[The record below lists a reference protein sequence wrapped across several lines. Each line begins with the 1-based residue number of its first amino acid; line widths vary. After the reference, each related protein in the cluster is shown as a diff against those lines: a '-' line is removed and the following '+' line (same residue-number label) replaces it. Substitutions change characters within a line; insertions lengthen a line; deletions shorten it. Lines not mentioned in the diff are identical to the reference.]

1 MRLLTL
7 VGNVNS
13 PPILYPILGPWLLLL
28 FLSISQ
34 ETELLGSQTFWDL
47 QREEEGGGD
56 NDADFVPDFV
66 SKIKGTQSWHDIL
79 VWYWHHNISIK
90 SEIQDTIKKC
100 CRCHT
105 PFSVGSFDWKAWLI
119 SLFINVAVIV
129 SYCCHFESK
138 VKGHKTEFS
147 KIFSCGNQQTLR
159 LVDGPRERGN
169 IFEYWRRRDPPP
181 E

>member
-1 MRLLTL
+1 MGQGSLKYHIVSQGMRLLTL

-13 PPILYPILGPWLLLL
+13 PPRLYPILAPWLLLL

-47 QREEEGGGD
+47 QREEEGEGGD

-138 VKGHKTEFS
+138 VTRLSFPKYSRVVTS
-147 KIFSCGNQQTLR
+147 KH
-159 LVDGPRERGN
+159 
-169 IFEYWRRRDPPP
+169 
-181 E
+181 